1 MGIEDVVTVVQNR
14 LRWYGH
20 VLRKDDDDD
29 DEKCVTL
36 EVDGARQIG
45 RPRKT
50 WKEVVDKDT
59 NDLHIKLSDA
69 VVGSKTED
77 ND

>member
-1 MGIEDVVTVVQNR
+1 MKK
-14 LRWYGH
+14 Y
-20 VLRKDDDDD
+20 
-29 DEKCVTL
+29 VTL
-36 EVDGARQIG
+36 EVEGARQIG